1 MWTSKLWSLAKSSSS
16 QSLREKLD
24 TSKYIEEHRYI
35 FDSVFDEHCSNFQV
49 GSSHQIYDKKIR
61 PLVAASLQ
69 GTNVTCFAY
78 GQTGSGKTFTM
89 MGSNPKAKTGGT
101 PGLYLLAAQDIFK
114 LREQLKL
121 FNINIGVSLFEIY
134 MEKAYD
140 LLNNRK
146 ECPVRVDEK
155 NVVHIVGLSE
165 QAIENVDSLMDII
178 DFGQNCRIT
187 GKTSANEHSSRSH
200 AILQI
205 IFRQQQ
211 TNKPT
216 GKMSFI
222 DLAGN
227 ERAAD
232 TNSSNKQTMSDGAG
246 INQSLLAL
254 KECKLS

>member
-1 MWTSKLWSLAKSSSS
+1 MM
-16 QSLREKLD
+16 
-24 TSKYIEEHRYI
+24 
-35 FDSVFDEHCSNFQV
+35 
-49 GSSHQIYDKKIR
+49 
-61 PLVAASLQ
+61 
-69 GTNVTCFAY
+69 GTN
-78 GQTGSGKTFTM
+78 SK
-89 MGSNPKAKTGGT
+89 SKDGGI
-101 PGLYLLAAQDIFK
+101 PGLYLLAAQDIFMI
-114 LREQLKL
+114 REQERL
-121 FNINIGVSLFEIY
+121 FHLNIGVSLFEIY

-146 ECPVRVDEK
+146 ECPVRVDDK

-165 QAIENVDSLMDII
+165 QVVCDVDSLMDII
-178 DFGQNCRIT
+178 DYGQTCRVT

-205 IFRQQQ
+205 VFRNSQ
-211 TNKPT
+211 TAKAT

-232 TNSSNKQTMSDGAG
+232 TNTSNKQTMNDGAG

-254 KECKLS
+254 KECKKC

>member
-1 MWTSKLWSLAKSSSS
+1 MM
-16 QSLREKLD
+16 
-24 TSKYIEEHRYI
+24 
-35 FDSVFDEHCSNFQV
+35 
-49 GSSHQIYDKKIR
+49 
-61 PLVAASLQ
+61 
-69 GTNVTCFAY
+69 GTN
-78 GQTGSGKTFTM
+78 
-89 MGSNPKAKTGGT
+89 PKSKADGGV
-101 PGLYLLAAQDIFK
+101 PGLYLLAANDIFT
-114 LREQLKL
+114 LREQLGL
-121 FNINIGVSLFEIY
+121 RHVNVGVSLFEIY

-140 LLNNRK
+140 LLNSRK

-165 QAIENVDSLMDII
+165 QEIANVDQLMNII
-178 DFGQNCRIT
+178 DFGQSSRIT

-205 IFRQQQ
+205 IFRNNQ
-211 TNKPT
+211 TRKSC

-232 TNSSNKQTMSDGAG
+232 TNTSNKQTMSDGAG

-254 KECKLS
+254 KECSV

>member
-1 MWTSKLWSLAKSSSS
+1 
-16 QSLREKLD
+16 
-24 TSKYIEEHRYI
+24 
-35 FDSVFDEHCSNFQV
+35 
-49 GSSHQIYDKKIR
+49 
-61 PLVAASLQ
+61 
-69 GTNVTCFAY
+69 
-78 GQTGSGKTFTM
+78 M
-89 MGSNPKAKTGGT
+89 MGSNPKAKTGGI

-114 LREQLKL
+114 LKEQMRL
-121 FNINIGVSLFEIY
+121 FHMNIGVSLFEIY

-178 DFGQNCRIT
+178 EFGQNCRVT

-205 IFRQQQ
+205 VFRQQQ
-211 TNKPT
+211 TNKPC

-254 KECKLS
+254 KECRRFSSGIRDLDSNKDLIRFRSSKLTMVLKDSFIGNTKTIMFANISPIQASCEQSLNTLR

>member
-1 MWTSKLWSLAKSSSS
+1 
-16 QSLREKLD
+16 
-24 TSKYIEEHRYI
+24 
-35 FDSVFDEHCSNFQV
+35 
-49 GSSHQIYDKKIR
+49 
-61 PLVAASLQ
+61 
-69 GTNVTCFAY
+69 
-78 GQTGSGKTFTM
+78 M
-89 MGSNPKAKTGGT
+89 MGSNPKSRNGGI
-101 PGLYLLAAQDIFK
+101 PGLYLLAAQDIFMLKEQQK
-114 LREQLKL
+114 LHHIQV
-121 FNINIGVSLFEIY
+121 GVSLFEIY
-134 MEKAYD
+134 MEKAFD

-146 ECPVRVDEK
+146 ECPVRVDDK

-165 QAIENVDSLMDII
+165 QGINNVDSLMDII
-178 DFGQNCRIT
+178 EYGQTCRVT

-205 IFRQQQ
+205 IFRNAQ
-211 TNKPT
+211 TNKQS

-254 KECKLS
+254 KECRLWVTQASETSTLTKTWSGSARASSPWCSRILSSATPRPSCSLTSLPSSLLASNRSTL